1 MLTLN
6 INQYTFW
13 QQKPAFVLDADIE
26 NFWVMYVIETGQCSY
41 QIGPKKGQ
49 AQPATILLCPPHVKF
64 SRKVLQP
71 LTFHFF
77 RFSFQ
82 SDLFMQQELTGNF
95 TQANPRILED
105 CDHLKKLEYRL
116 SPTAKSLRNHLL
128 TDIFYTELFRRL
140 FEDKIPIVTSLP
152 IQNALHFMDE
162 HYHEGICV
170 GDVAQYIGWSAG
182 YFSRQFKKVTQLN
195 AIQYL
200 DRIRLRAVQQL
211 LISTDLP
218 ISNIAEQTGFT
229 DGYYLSKKFSQY
241 MKTSPTKFRKTHQI

>member
-1 MLTLN
+1 MLTLK

-26 NFWVMYVIETGQCSY
+26 NFWVMYVIENGQCEY
-41 QIGPKKGQ
+41 QIGQEKGE

-82 SDLFMQQELTGNF
+82 SDLFMQQDLIGNF
-95 TQANPRILED
+95 SQANPRVLED
-105 CDHLKKLEYRL
+105 CAYLKTLEYRL
-116 SPTAKSLRNHLL
+116 SPAAKALRNHLL

-140 FEDKIPIVTSLP
+140 FEDKIPVIKSIP
-152 IQNALHFMDE
+152 IQQALQFMDE
-162 HYHEGICV
+162 HYQEGICV
-170 GDVAQYIGWSAG
+170 GDVAQHINLSAA
-182 YFSRQFKKVTQLN
+182 YFSRQFKKATQLN

-218 ISNIAEQTGFT
+218 IGQIATQTGFT
-229 DGYYLSKKFSQY
+229 DGYYLSKKFSKY
-241 MKTSPTKFRKTHQI
+241 MATSPTHFRRTHQI